1 MSCEA
6 RGQICAGGAARGRP
20 AEGGAHHGQGGDE
33 KDGRGENLQREQ
45 QEESGRQEGGARGV
59 GSDHRELPAA
69 AEGGG
74 SGAAAEGGHRAHPDR
89 RRQGGPAARAGAERP
104 LQRPE
109 AAEGAAEPAA
119 ARHHRVHRLHY
130 QSTWKR
136 SLVAREPQRSI
147 SRRSAH
153 GSHAQLASLA
163 GRAAE

>member
-6 RGQICAGGAARGRP
+6 RGQVCAGGAARGRP

-45 QEESGRQEGGARGV
+45 QEESGGQEGGARGV

-74 SGAAAEGGHRAHPDR
+74 SGAAEGGHRAHPDR

>member
-6 RGQICAGGAARGRP
+6 RGQVCAGGAARGRP

-74 SGAAAEGGHRAHPDR
+74 SGAAEGGHRAHPDR